1 MGHPGNKS
9 IADTFLVARWTVAL
23 PLWLP
28 IGWELPEECIA
39 ACIWKAEA
47 STSSSLIAAQSG
59 DCFESEEKG
68 DGTRMQTEAHNSGFL
83 SSASFSP
90 SLPTFSPPLHYSVFY
105 QPLLAVLTDSRAI
118 CASLSASHL
127 WSTEDESQRQQSK
140 QVWLSWKCHMSHTH
154 KTKH

>member
-1 MGHPGNKS
+1 MVCELRMGHPGNKS

-39 ACIWKAEA
+39 ACLWKAEA
-47 STSSSLIAAQSG
+47 STSSSLVAAQSG

-83 SSASFSP
+83 SSASSSP
-90 SLPTFSPPLHYSVFY
+90 SLPT
-105 QPLLAVLTDSRAI
+105 
-118 CASLSASHL
+118 SLSSSPLFSLLPAHPRRSHH
-127 WSTEDESQRQQSK
+127 
-140 QVWLSWKCHMSHTH
+140 LSCNLHFLVCFTFMTGRG
-154 KTKH
+154 